1 MPKEIDY
8 KELLKILPDDDIL
21 QQCMHCGL
29 CLATCPTYDLTKL
42 ERSSPRGRIRMIKSV
57 ARGEMEMSELF
68 AEEMNFCLDCQ
79 ACETA
84 CPAGVKYGQMV
95 ETARV
100 VIDNTKYVSK
110 ISVAIKR
117 FALRKVVASR
127 NGLKF
132 VSRLLR
138 LYQKIGLQKIVR
150 STGILKIISKNLAEI
165 ETLSPAIADKFS
177 DTQIKEIEM
186 PNDEVKYKTAFH
198 FGCLMNTMFADINI
212 DTIDVLKECGCKI
225 ITPQDQVCCGSLM
238 GHNGDMDFALKL
250 ARKNIDAF
258 GKHDYDFLISN
269 SAGCGAF
276 MKDYAH
282 LLKDDPVY
290 AEKAKRFSSK
300 VKDVMEFFAEQKLKL
315 NFGTVIS
322 KSAAADSTCLPDRQ
336 AEKSSS
342 ISTQKISPSGRN
354 DNQKVFELESA
365 TADRPELKLTTYHD
379 ACHLIHAQKISS
391 QPREVIKSLPG
402 INYTELEEASWCC
415 GSAGIYNVV
424 RYNDAVKQLERK
436 MQNIKNTKA
445 NIVLTGNPGC
455 MGQIKYGAQKFNVD
469 VEVLHPVTLIKRLLE
484 K

>member
-21 QQCMHCGL
+21 QQCIHCGL
-29 CLATCPTYDLTKL
+29 CLATCPTYDITKM
-42 ERSSPRGRIRMIKSV
+42 ERSSPRGRIRMIRSV

-84 CPAGVKYGQMV
+84 CPAGVKYGIMV
-95 ETARV
+95 ESARV
-100 VIDNTKYVSK
+100 VVDEAGYGSK
-110 ISVAIKR
+110 FGLAVKR

-127 NGLKF
+127 IGLKF
-132 VSRLLR
+132 ISRVLW
-138 LYQKIGLQKIVR
+138 LYQKMGLQKLVR
-150 STGILKIISKNLAEI
+150 LTGILKIFSKNLAEI
-165 ETLSPAIADKFS
+165 EKLSPAIANRFS
-177 DTQIKEIEM
+177 DTQIKEIEL
-186 PNDEVKYKTAFH
+186 PKGEVKYKTAFH

-225 ITPQDQVCCGSLM
+225 VTPKDQVCCGSLM

-258 GKHDYDFLISN
+258 EKHDYDYLISN

-282 LLKDDPVY
+282 LLKDDPDY
-290 AEKAKRFSSK
+290 ADKAKRFSSK
-300 VKDVMEFFAEQKLKL
+300 VKDVMEFFSEQKPIL
-315 NFGTVIS
+315 NFKNVIS
-322 KSAAADSTCLPDRQ
+322 KESST
-336 AEKSSS
+336 EKSESNLS
-342 ISTQKISPSGRN
+342 KQISLPINRDRD
-354 DNQKVFELESA
+354 DNHKENQLV
-365 TADRPELKLTTYHD
+365 TYHD
-379 ACHLIHAQKISS
+379 ACHLIHAQKVSI

-402 INYTELEEASWCC
+402 VNYTELEEASWCC

-424 RYNDAVKQLERK
+424 RYDDAVKQLERK

-445 NIVLTGNPGC
+445 KIVLTGNPGC
-455 MGQIKYGAQKFNVD
+455 MGQIKHGTQKFNVD
-469 VEVLHPVTLIKRLLE
+469 VEVLHPVTLIKRFLI